1 MSTLQT
7 DITRL
12 LGMKT
17 DHCAGEH
24 VRALK
29 LKSPFSGIQT
39 PIVLA
44 PMAGVSGGALASE
57 VSLAGGFGFLAP
69 GEAWPLPT
77 RGDELVVEEVWHH
90 FSLHRGREIQG
101 RVRYRTVD
109 AQ

>member
-1 MSTLQT
+1 MVTIQT

-12 LGMKT
+12 LGMNNNSICGACSSNP
-17 DHCAGEH
+17 H
-24 VRALK
+24 
-29 LKSPFSGIQT
+29 SGIQT

-77 RGDELVVEEVWHH
+77 QW
-90 FSLHRGREIQG
+90 
-101 RVRYRTVD
+101 YMN
-109 AQ
+109 